1 MEATDDIARRVRQAF
16 RLSLTARA
24 SSGVLSALLLLLLA
38 AAMLP
43 VATRLPLA
51 GLAGLIALVLIGSSA
66 PLASRSG
73 ALRRALLRVHSRPL
87 LFIALVGAC
96 WGGAALALTL
106 TPGPPGTRALL
117 AAIWLAA
124 AYLPMPLLVASRAA
138 VVIWPATVLSP
149 LALSCLAGGD
159 AQSLQTGAVISLL
172 LLLLID
178 SGLRQHARLRE
189 SKRGE
194 ADREELTQELQA
206 RALQDEK
213 SIRDKTRFLATA
225 AHDLRQPLHALGIF
239 CAALEQ
245 RLEASAERPL
255 VRSMRQSIEALERLF
270 NAMLDVSRL
279 DAGAVTP
286 SHQVFPIREVFRRL
300 YLHYAGDAEAK
311 DVSLRFRAAGRLVK
325 SDPQLLERLLSNLVS
340 NALRYT
346 QRGGVLVASR
356 RAASGWVRIEV
367 WDSGV
372 GIPEDQLERVF
383 EEFYQIDNPERD
395 RSRGLGMG
403 LPIVRRLCELLDHP
417 LYVRSSVGRGS
428 VFGITVP
435 AAIEG
440 VPAAAQLGA
449 DTLPPRIDQ
458 EIAVLLI
465 DDERDIRDAMRELLM
480 PRQVQLIEAATI
492 AEAQAAARESFHIDL
507 ILSDLRLRDREDGI
521 CAVREIRRIT
531 GASTPAVLITGET
544 SPEALREAQ
553 ESGLVVMFKPLR
565 PQDLLD
571 LIERI
576 AR

>member
-1 MEATDDIARRVRQAF
+1 MEATDDLARRVRQAF
-16 RLSLTARA
+16 RLSLAARA
-24 SSGVLSALLLLLLA
+24 KSGVLSALLLLLLV

-43 VATRLPLA
+43 LPTRLPLA
-51 GLAGLIALVLIGSSA
+51 GLAGVTALLLIGSSA
-66 PLASRSG
+66 APASSGG
-73 ALRRALLRVHSRPL
+73 ALRRLLRGARSTPL
-87 LFIALVGAC
+87 IFIALVGAC
-96 WGGAALALTL
+96 WGGTALALA
-106 TPGPPGTRALL
+106 PGLPGTRVLL

-149 LALSCLAGGD
+149 LALSCLIGGD
-159 AQSLQTGAVISLL
+159 AESLRTGVVILLL

-178 SGLRQHARLRE
+178 SGLRQHARLLE
-189 SKRGE
+189 SKRAE
-194 ADREELTQELQA
+194 AEREEFAQELQA

-245 RLEASAERPL
+245 RLEASRERPL
-255 VRSMRQSIEALERLF
+255 VKSMRQSIEALERLF

-286 SHQVFPIREVFRRL
+286 TQQVFPIREVFRRL

-325 SDPQLLERLLSNLVS
+325 SDPQLLERLVSNLVS
-340 NALRYT
+340 NALRNT
-346 QRGGVLVASR
+346 QRGGVLVAAR
-356 RAASGWVRIEV
+356 RAGSGRVRIEV

-372 GIPEDQLERVF
+372 GIAEDQLERVF

-395 RSRGLGMG
+395 RCKGLGMG

-417 LYVRSSVGRGS
+417 LYVRSALGRGT

-449 DTLPPRIDQ
+449 DTLPPRIEQ
-458 EIAVLLI
+458 EVAVLLI

-480 PRQVQLIEAATI
+480 PRQVRLIEAATI
-492 AEAQAAARESFHIDL
+492 AEAQAAARDSFHIDL
-507 ILSDLRLRDREDGI
+507 ILSDLRLRDEEDGI